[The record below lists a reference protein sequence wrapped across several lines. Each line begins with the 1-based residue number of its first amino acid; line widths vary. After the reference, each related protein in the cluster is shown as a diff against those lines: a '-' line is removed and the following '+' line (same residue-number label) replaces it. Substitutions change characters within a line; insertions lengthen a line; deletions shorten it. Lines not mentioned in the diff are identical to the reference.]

1 LTWGKVG
8 QFFLIHLLLHEQVED
23 KMLVDFCIF
32 VEGRLGEGRPCS
44 YELVSPPGD
53 LLHADIIKVVGS
65 LEWFNDSL
73 LGHIVLPFDHFV
85 DLLELVIDLLHDE
98 PILIIQHFFI
108 LFNLHVYMLDLFKLL
123 FQHPNI
129 LLVILSNIGDG
140 IFTGDDTVVLVNGT
154 PIDAVHAEKLILVF
168 TVESNEV
175 VVQ

>member
-1 LTWGKVG
+1 
-8 QFFLIHLLLHEQVED
+8 
-23 KMLVDFCIF
+23 
-32 VEGRLGEGRPCS
+32 
-44 YELVSPPGD
+44 
-53 LLHADIIKVVGS
+53 
-65 LEWFNDSL
+65 
-73 LGHIVLPFDHFV
+73 
-85 DLLELVIDLLHDE
+85 
-98 PILIIQHFFI
+98 
-108 LFNLHVYMLDLFKLL
+108 MLDLFKLL